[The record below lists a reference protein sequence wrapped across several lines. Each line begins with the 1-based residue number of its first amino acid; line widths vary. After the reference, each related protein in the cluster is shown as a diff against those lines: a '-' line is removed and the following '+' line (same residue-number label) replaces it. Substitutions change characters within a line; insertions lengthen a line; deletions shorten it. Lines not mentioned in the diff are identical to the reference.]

1 MTIGTLIRVTRA
13 LDSRVEI
20 KLVRRKGTKPGRQ
33 RNGGEK
39 SKPAAFEGCDTRGL
53 CAEILPGARALIFVQ
68 MMADRC
74 VAPEGGRRW
83 NRGGGMS
90 EVRGQNECPHAWRIG
105 LPACGRV
112 ADGCFAW
119 TASKVYCFFV
129 GSFAAVGSI
138 VAALGLVV
146 AAAIMALGRQKS
158 AATFAISSG
167 GLLISGAKR

>member
-1 MTIGTLIRVTRA
+1 MVRVAHA

-90 EVRGQNECPHAWRIG
+90 EVRGQNECPHAWRIE
-105 LPACGRV
+105 LRACGRV
-112 ADGCFAW
+112 ADRCFPW

-129 GSFAAVGSI
+129 GSFAAMGSM
-138 VAALGLVV
+138 VAVLGLVV
-146 AAAIMALGRQKS
+146 AAAIMGLGRQKS

>member
-1 MTIGTLIRVTRA
+1 MVRVAHA
-13 LDSRVEI
+13 LDSRIEI
-20 KLVRRKGTKPGRQ
+20 KLVPKKGTKPGRQ
-33 RNGGEK
+33 RKGGGKVKTRGIKTE
-39 SKPAAFEGCDTRGL
+39 SGGTRGL
-53 CAEILPGARALIFVQ
+53 RAEICPGAPTLILAE
-68 MMADRC
+68 MMAGRS
-74 VAPEGGRRW
+74 VTPEGRMW

-90 EVRGQNECPHAWRIG
+90 EVSGQNECPHAWRIG